1 MEESDVVEIVMSNLM
16 SHNEGDLFIG
26 STNFV
31 KATGEIDVTPGS
43 CERIYLIH
51 PGNLHGQPVRGES
64 TCLQTPLHSP
74 DTINRP
80 CRVLECHG
88 FTHLRMQPFTKAG
101 SSFELKVMSHFEQSS
116 LFPLPQAS

>member
-31 KATGEIDVTPGS
+31 KATREIDETPGS
-43 CERIYLIH
+43 CER
-51 PGNLHGQPVRGES
+51 
-64 TCLQTPLHSP
+64 
-74 DTINRP
+74 INRP